1 MGEYGIHL
9 AILCC
14 IYLIL
19 AHSFNVS
26 FGLAGLLNLAHI
38 AAYAIGAYTYSILA
52 TDYGWRFLA
61 SFLLSGVTAAIFSIF
76 VGAIAARLRGDYFA
90 LGSLA
95 FYFVVSALILNW
107 RELTRG
113 VLGIAG
119 VPRPELFEIDFYEN
133 RNFLL
138 LALGLCGACLAC
150 MYFLRVSPFGRLLR
164 AQSENE
170 FAAMA
175 LGRDV
180 ARARNLSFLVSSAFA
195 GFAGALF
202 ASYLNYVDPSSFSL
216 TEMILV
222 LSMVVVGRPGSFWG
236 ITFSTIF
243 LVLLPEPLRFLDF
256 PPSALGPLR
265 QIVYSAILVGVVYWR
280 KESLFPRRR
289 VV

>member
-1 MGEYGIHL
+1 MEEYCIHL

-19 AHSFNVS
+19 AHSFNIS

-38 AAYAIGAYTYSILA
+38 ATYAIGAYTYSIL
-52 TDYGWRFLA
+52 TIDYGYHFVA
-61 SFLLSGVTAAIFSIF
+61 AFLLSGVGAALFSVF

-90 LGSLA
+90 LGSLG
-95 FYFVVSALILNW
+95 FYFVVSALLINW
-107 RELTRG
+107 REVTRG

-119 VPRPELFEIDFYEN
+119 VPRPELLEIDFYEN
-133 RNFLL
+133 RNFLV
-138 LALGLCGACLAC
+138 LAVILCLGCLAC
-150 MYFLRVSPFGRLLR
+150 MYLLQVSPFGRLLR

-170 FAAMA
+170 FAAMS

-180 ARARNLSFLVSSAFA
+180 ARARNLSFLISSAFA
-195 GFAGALF
+195 GFSGAIF

-236 ITFSTIF
+236 VTLSTIF

-256 PPSALGPLR
+256 PPSAIGPLR

-280 KESLFPRRR
+280 KEALFPRRR